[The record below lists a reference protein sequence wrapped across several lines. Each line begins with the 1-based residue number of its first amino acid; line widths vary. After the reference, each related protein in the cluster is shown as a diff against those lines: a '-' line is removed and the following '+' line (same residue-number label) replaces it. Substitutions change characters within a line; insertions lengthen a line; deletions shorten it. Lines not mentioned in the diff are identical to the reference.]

1 MISIVTAYQSQVQM
15 TREWLNNIDQHRGGH
30 QLEVILVNAGCETK
44 IEHPVLTKR
53 IDLPEN
59 ISFSHSMNTG
69 INAATGRYVVVMNND
84 CFPGRDWLDTLIR
97 CQQDTGAYVTSP
109 EVSSPTLACVSGQ
122 VLDRSHPD
130 YAVVRFY
137 PAVCWMLSRECV
149 DTVGLFDEQFVPTF
163 FEDNDYAKR
172 VEEAK
177 GKFIVVTACQAQ
189 HKRSQENSA
198 NLNMGEAY
206 GASQRRYKQKWGGK

>member
-30 QLEVILVNAGCETK
+30 QLEVILVNAGCPTL
-44 IEHPVLTKR
+44 IEHPALTHR

-84 CFPGRDWLDTLIR
+84 CFPCHDWLDTLIR
-97 CQQDTGAYVTSP
+97 CQQESGAYVTSP
-109 EVSSPTLACVSGQ
+109 EVSSPTLSCVGRVVS
-122 VLDRSHPD
+122 RTAD
-130 YAVVRFY
+130 YAIVTFY
-137 PAVCWMLSRECV
+137 PAVCWMLSRECI
-149 DTVGLFDEQFVPTF
+149 DKVGLFDEQFVPTF

-172 VEEAK
+172 VKEAG
-177 GKFIVVTACQAQ
+177 GKFIVVTACQAL

-206 GASQRRYKQKWGGK
+206 SENQRRYKQKWGDT